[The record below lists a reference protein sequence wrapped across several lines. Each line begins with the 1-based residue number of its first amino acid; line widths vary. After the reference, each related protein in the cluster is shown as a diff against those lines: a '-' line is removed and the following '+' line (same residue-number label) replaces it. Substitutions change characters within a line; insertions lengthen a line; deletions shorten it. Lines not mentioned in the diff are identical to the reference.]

1 MMEKDQSKVKESK
14 KIEEIIKKY
23 RQSSNPNSK
32 EYLIALEETYKLI
45 LEKAPKA
52 KPALEDL
59 VDFSGPVGLDIGIL
73 KGIRDYIKDCID
85 PTKSDYENRIEN
97 LIKGLELLSTYT
109 VHDQMLLDIYLYMLT
124 SEVDGEMEVPN
135 PSLKEVLDNIMNKYL
150 NSDQKPTKEDMWYKR
165 KDAADRAVLSFVKY
179 ILSNSEGLFEKIETK
194 NYNSIFSESLCGDE
208 AKY

>member
-23 RQSSNPNSK
+23 GKSSNPNSK
-32 EYLIALEETYKLI
+32 EYSIELEETYGLI

-52 KPALEDL
+52 KPSLENL
-59 VDFSGPVGLDIGIL
+59 VDLLRPAGLDIGIL
-73 KGIRDYIKDCID
+73 KGIRDYIKGCID
-85 PTKSDYENRIEN
+85 HTKPDYENRINN

-109 VHDQMLLDIYLYMLT
+109 VYDQMLLDIYLYMLT
-124 SEVDGEMEVPN
+124 GEIEVPN
-135 PSLKEVLDNIMNKYL
+135 PSLKEVLDSIMNKYL
-150 NSDQKPTKEDMWYKR
+150 NSDQKPTKKYIWYKR

-179 ILSNSEGLFEKIETK
+179 LLSNPEGLWEKIETK
-194 NYNSIFSESLCGDE
+194 NYNSIFNESLCGDE